1 VAAEARVPRRVE
13 ILGVPF
19 NSSGTTDGVARAPA
33 ALRQAGL
40 IERLGAAGIDVRD
53 RGDVEL
59 EPTSPERDTASGVIA
74 PAALAS
80 TIGSVRDAVDA
91 IVRGGGFPLVLG
103 GDCPILL
110 GCLAAPAVKG
120 VGVLFLDGHEDA
132 WPPAMSTTGE
142 AADMELGFLL
152 GLTTDGL
159 PEELGFLL
167 GLTTDGPPEELI
179 AVLPRLDPEQIVVIG
194 PRDQAEIAA
203 AGVASIDGVVDV
215 IRTAGIDV
223 DAAKVLASD
232 VAAKLVGL
240 LRTWLHVDLDVLS
253 TESLGAVDYPQPGGL
268 DWAALAAFSTIAA
281 ADPRLLGLDVTIYNP
296 DLDPTGSGAQR
307 IVEYLV
313 DTLRETS
320 APVAI

>member
-1 VAAEARVPRRVE
+1 MAAEARVPRRVE

-80 TIGSVRDAVDA
+80 MIGSVRDAVDA

-159 PEELGFLL
+159 PEEL
-167 GLTTDGPPEELI
+167 I
-179 AVLPRLDPEQIVVIG
+179 AVLPRLDAEQVVVIG